1 MRERNS
7 DVHGRDPV
15 EWDRL
20 DEELAARGWKITAA
34 QMWVVEARRG
44 SEAELVTGKTRQ
56 EAYDRLFELLR
67 MAEAPHLP

>member
-1 MRERNS
+1 
-7 DVHGRDPV
+7 
-15 EWDRL
+15 
-20 DEELAARGWKITAA
+20 
-34 QMWVVEARRG
+34 VVEARRG